1 MKKYGK
7 LMVGIIAF
15 AVFMIVVGVL
25 YGKLS
30 EDYKPKQNLVADN
43 QENSITTEGPDA
55 GKSESQVVSEPD
67 GAAKQESTEELQQA
81 PNFTVENGS
90 GEEVSLHDFFGKP
103 IVVNFWA
110 SWCGPCQME
119 MPDFNEE
126 YLELGGEVQFLMI
139 NMTDGNRETVQIAS
153 EFVAERGYSFP
164 VFFDTTG
171 YAATVYGAYSLPTT
185 FFINA
190 EGHVIARAVGAI
202 DRDTLQRGID
212 MIFP

>member
-1 MKKYGK
+1 MKKWTWI
-7 LMVGIIAF
+7 LIA
-15 AVFMIVVGVL
+15 VVLAGLIGGASVL
-25 YGKLS
+25 YNQLSADYAPQQMVTEEVENLAPDFTVTDMDGNEVKLS
-30 EDYKPKQNLVADN
+30 
-43 QENSITTEGPDA
+43 
-55 GKSESQVVSEPD
+55 
-67 GAAKQESTEELQQA
+67 
-81 PNFTVENGS
+81 
-90 GEEVSLHDFFGKP
+90 DFFGKP
-103 IVVNFWA
+103 IVLNFWA